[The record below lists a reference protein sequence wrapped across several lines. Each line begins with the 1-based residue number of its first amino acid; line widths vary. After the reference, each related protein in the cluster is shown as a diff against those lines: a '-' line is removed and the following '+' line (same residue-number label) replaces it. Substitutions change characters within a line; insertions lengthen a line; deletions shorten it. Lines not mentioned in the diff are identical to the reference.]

1 MMRKADNYGILEGAI
16 VFGLNHVK
24 NITCNREAILLCAFF
39 ARIKIYH
46 IRKKEQIEKSF
57 NEQCE
62 RLYMGEI

>member
-39 ARIKIYH
+39 ARIKIYT
-46 IRKKEQIEKSF
+46 
-57 NEQCE
+57 
-62 RLYMGEI
+62 